1 MDRRLSRRETL
12 KLSAVG
18 AGSVLVPGGLG
29 VRSLGRM
36 FRHLQEPKAF
46 SLPLA
51 RPRVARPV
59 RRTLTTDYYH
69 MTIREAEA
77 EILPGTKTKILGY
90 DGEFPGPTI
99 RAIKGRRVVIRQANA
114 LDMDAAV
121 HLHGGHVAPSNDGH
135 PANFIAPG
143 ATRDYEYPNDQP
155 GATLWYH
162 DHVHHMEA
170 EMVFRGLAGC
180 YLIDDPM
187 ERRLGLPGGSYDVP
201 IILRDIRLDDAG
213 QIVWEMGD
221 FENRNT
227 ILVNGRPQPYLRVAA
242 RKYRLR
248 LINGANMR
256 FMSLEL
262 STGAEMTI
270 VASDGGLLPAPQPA
284 KNIMLSAGERV
295 DVVVDF
301 GTYPPGTQV
310 VLVNAFGDSEKTQ
323 NIMRFD
329 VGSPVAD
336 RSRVPKRL
344 APARHLGSA
353 EVTRDVVFGFD
364 PAIQEFLIDGKT
376 FDMDRVDTKIKR
388 GETEIWQIQ
397 NKGAN
402 PPIPHNIHLHGTHF
416 EVLDRDGQPPGPH
429 EIGPKDT
436 VYVGPGSTV
445 RIKVRYDHYLGRYL
459 YHCHLLDHSS
469 MGMMAQ
475 AEIVD

>member
-1 MDRRLSRRETL
+1 MDRMLSRRETL

-18 AGSVLVPGGLG
+18 AAGVLVPGGLG
-29 VRSLGRM
+29 ARSLRRT
-36 FRHLQEPKAF
+36 FRHVQAPKAF
-46 SLPLA
+46 SVPLV
-51 RPRVARPV
+51 RPRVAKPV
-59 RRTLTTDYYH
+59 CRTLTTDYYD

-77 EILPGTKTKILGY
+77 EILPGTRTKILGY
-90 DGEFPGPTI
+90 DGQFPGPTI
-99 RAIKGRRVVIRQANA
+99 RAIKDRRVVIRQANA
-114 LDMDAAV
+114 LDLDVAV
-121 HLHGGHVAPSNDGH
+121 HLHGGHVAPSSDGH
-135 PANFIAPG
+135 PADAIAPG
-143 ATRDYEYPNDQP
+143 ATRDYEYPNKQP

-162 DHVHHMEA
+162 DHGHHVEA

-187 ERRLGLPGGSYDVP
+187 ERILGLPAGAYDVP
-201 IILRDIRLDDAG
+201 IILRDIHLDEAG

-221 FENRNT
+221 FLNRNT
-227 ILVNGRPQPYLRVAA
+227 ILVNGKPQPYLRVAA

-256 FMSLEL
+256 FFALAL

-284 KNIMLSAGERV
+284 TNIMLSAGERV

-301 GTYPPGTQV
+301 GAYPPGAQV
-310 VLVNAFGDSEKTQ
+310 VLVNAFGDSEGTR

-336 RSRVPKRL
+336 RSQIPKRL
-344 APARHLGSA
+344 TSARRLGSA
-353 EVTRDVVFGFD
+353 EVTRDVVFSYD
-364 PAIQEFLIDGKT
+364 PATQEFLIDGKT

-388 GETEIWQIQ
+388 GETEIWQVQ
-397 NKGAN
+397 NKGAT

-416 EVLDRDGQPPGPH
+416 EVLDRDGLPPAPH
-429 EIGPKDT
+429 ETGPKDT

-445 RIKVRYDHYLGRYL
+445 RIKVRYDRYLGRYL

-475 AEIVD
+475 AEIVE